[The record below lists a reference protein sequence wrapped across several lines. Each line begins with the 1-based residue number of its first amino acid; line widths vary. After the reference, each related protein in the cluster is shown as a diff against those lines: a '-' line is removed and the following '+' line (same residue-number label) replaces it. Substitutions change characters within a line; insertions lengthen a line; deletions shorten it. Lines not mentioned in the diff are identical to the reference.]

1 MFLAS
6 MILVDRRLLQPRR
19 PGERSTT
26 QFPRSLA
33 AGEPP
38 VGHRAPAERTAARRS
53 KGFGGLDGGAR
64 PDAVALNAVD
74 PSPPPPP
81 PAPEKAEA
89 V

>member
-6 MILVDRRLLQPRR
+6 MILVDRRRLQPMR

-26 QFPRSLA
+26 QSPRSLA

-53 KGFGGLDGGAR
+53 QGFGGLDGGAR
-64 PDAVALNAVD
+64 PDVVALNAVD
-74 PSPPPPP
+74 PPPPP